1 MTDLNHSSRV
11 GKPIFLTESE
21 KTEIYGAALEIIGR
35 IGMVVQHEE
44 ARALL
49 LAAGATEADGRI
61 CIPRALVENAIKSA
75 PPLIPMYDRSGALA
89 MELGEFNSYFGS
101 GSDLMSTWDL
111 ETGEHRPSTLTD
123 VGNAARLC
131 DALPNMDFVMS
142 GAYPNE
148 ISDPH
153 RAYLESFRVMVKS
166 TTKPLCITAEGAE
179 DVRVMWDIACKI
191 RGGAEELRFKP
202 YFIVYSEPS
211 SPLSHSDTAL
221 DKLLLCAD
229 WGVPC
234 IYSPAPV
241 FGATAPITHAG
252 HAAQGT
258 AESLFGLV
266 IHQLRRPGAPFI
278 FGMGPSVLDFATAQ
292 HTYTSPEHLTS
303 YACIV
308 EMSKW
313 LHLPNFGY
321 SGMTDS
327 AVVDTQAGIDIT
339 EVIMLSLLL
348 GSNLNHD
355 CGYMDFG
362 LTGAP
367 ELLVI
372 VDEVVGMTRRV
383 LRGIDVTRDTLAVD
397 TFAEVGP
404 GGSFMTTK
412 HMKRYQRVAQWR
424 PTILNRNTFNRWERD
439 GAVDTDGRAK
449 IRAKNLLATHEVAP
463 MSSEVERFIDE
474 RVDSFRPSGAA

>member
-1 MTDLNHSSRV
+1 MRCSW
-11 GKPIFLTESE
+11 P
-21 KTEIYGAALEIIGR
+21 
-35 IGMVVQHEE
+35 
-44 ARALL
+44 RAPLRP
-49 LAAGATEADGRI
+49 TGRI

-75 PPLIPMYDRSGALA
+75 PPLIPMYDRSGALT

-131 DALPNMDFVMS
+131 DALPNIDS
-142 GAYPNE
+142 SSRGRTPNE

-166 TTKPLCITAEGAE
+166 TTKPLCITAECAE
-179 DVRVMWDIACKI
+179 DVRVMWEIACKI

-266 IHQLRRPGAPFI
+266 IHGSAGRGHRLSSVWVRLCSISRRRSTRIPL
-278 FGMGPSVLDFATAQ
+278 PSTSRRMHALWECQSGSISPTSAT
-292 HTYTSPEHLTS
+292 
-303 YACIV
+303 
-308 EMSKW
+308 
-313 LHLPNFGY
+313 
-321 SGMTDS
+321 
-327 AVVDTQAGIDIT
+327 
-339 EVIMLSLLL
+339 
-348 GSNLNHD
+348 
-355 CGYMDFG
+355 
-362 LTGAP
+362 
-367 ELLVI
+367 
-372 VDEVVGMTRRV
+372 
-383 LRGIDVTRDTLAVD
+383 
-397 TFAEVGP
+397 
-404 GGSFMTTK
+404 
-412 HMKRYQRVAQWR
+412 
-424 PTILNRNTFNRWERD
+424 
-439 GAVDTDGRAK
+439 RA
-449 IRAKNLLATHEVAP
+449 
-463 MSSEVERFIDE
+463 
-474 RVDSFRPSGAA
+474 